1 MSQTT
6 FIAPVETIRGKLTSH
21 RADDRV
27 LVNRRK
33 CFGKDAKGR
42 PYYGPSE
49 TYIYHIHQGKWSKG
63 AEQNRTLFQQVQEIV
78 KQELSDPDRLAYW
91 QPLFEEQRAKP
102 KQGEKRYGTLRGF
115 VIAQIH
121 QQLKLLKLGRYM
133 QVLLA

>member
-49 TYIYHIHQGKWSKG
+49 TYIYHIHQGKWSEG

-91 QPLFEEQRAKP
+91 QPLFEQQREKN
-102 KQGEKRYGTLRGF
+102 KQGKKRYGTLRGF

-121 QQLKLLKLGRYM
+121 QQLKKEQAG
-133 QVLLA
+133 

>member
-6 FIAPVETIRGKLTSH
+6 FIAPVETIRGELTGH

-49 TYIYHIHQGKWSKG
+49 TYIYHIHQGKWSEG
-63 AEQNRTLFQQVQEIV
+63 AEQNRTIICKFAIFSL
-78 KQELSDPDRLAYW
+78 
-91 QPLFEEQRAKP
+91 PLQA
-102 KQGEKRYGTLRGF
+102 
-115 VIAQIH
+115 
-121 QQLKLLKLGRYM
+121 KLLIMNY
-133 QVLLA
+133 

>member
-6 FIAPVETIRGKLTSH
+6 FIAPVETIRGKLTGH

-49 TYIYHIHQGKWSKG
+49 TYIYHIHQGKWSEG

-91 QPLFEEQRAKP
+91 QPLFEGQHAKP
-102 KQGEKRYGTLRGF
+102 KQGEKHYATLRGF

-121 QQLKLLKLGRYM
+121 QQLKSF
-133 QVLLA
+133 

>member
-6 FIAPVETIRGKLTSH
+6 FIAPVETIRGKLTGH

-42 PYYGPSE
+42 PYYGPIE
-49 TYIYHIHQGKWSKG
+49 TYIYHIHQGKWSEG

-78 KQELSDPDRLAYW
+78 KQELSNPERVAFW
-91 QPLFEEQRAKP
+91 QPLFEEQFRHT
-102 KQGEKRYGTLRGF
+102 KQGEKHYGTLRGF

-121 QQLKLLKLGRYM
+121 QQMKENTQNL
-133 QVLLA
+133 

>member
-6 FIAPVETIRGKLTSH
+6 FIAPVETIRGKLTGH

-49 TYIYHIHQGKWSKG
+49 TYIYHIHQGKWSEG

-91 QPLFEEQRAKP
+91 RALFEDQLDKP
-102 KQGEKRYGTLRGF
+102 NPNEKRYIKLQCY
-115 VIAQIH
+115 IAAQ
-121 QQLKLLKLGRYM
+121 LLKTMKVR
-133 QVLLA
+133 

>member
-6 FIAPVETIRGKLTSH
+6 FIAPVETIRGKLTGH

-49 TYIYHIHQGKWSKG
+49 TYIYHIHQGKWSDR
-63 AEQNRTLFQQVQEIV
+63 AEQNRTLFQNVQLLA
-78 KQELSDPDRLAYW
+78 KQELSDPERLAYW
-91 QPLFEEQRAKP
+91 QSLFEQQFKHA
-102 KQGEKRYGTLRGF
+102 KQGEKHYATLRGF

-121 QQLKLLKLGRYM
+121 QQMKENA
-133 QVLLA
+133 QNP

>member
-49 TYIYHIHQGKWSKG
+49 TYIYHIHQGKWSDG

-78 KQELSDPDRLAYW
+78 KQELSNPERVAFW
-91 QPLFEEQRAKP
+91 QPLFEEQFRHP
-102 KQGEKRYGTLRGF
+102 KQGEKHYGTLRGF

-121 QQLKLLKLGRYM
+121 QQMKENTQNL
-133 QVLLA
+133 

>member
-6 FIAPVETIRGKLTSH
+6 FIAPVETIRGKLTGH

-49 TYIYHIHQGKWSKG
+49 TYIYHIHQGKWSEG

-91 QPLFEEQRAKP
+91 QPLFEEQHAKP
-102 KQGEKRYGTLRGF
+102 KQGEKYYATLRGF

-121 QQLKLLKLGRYM
+121 QQLKKE
-133 QVLLA
+133 QVG

>member
-6 FIAPVETIRGKLTSH
+6 FIAPVETIRGKLTGH

-49 TYIYHIHQGKWSKG
+49 TYIYHIHQGKWSEG

-91 QPLFEEQRAKP
+91 QLLFEQQRDKP
-102 KQGEKRYGTLRGF
+102 KQGEKHYATLRGF
-115 VIAQIH
+115 MIAQIH
-121 QQLKLLKLGRYM
+121 QQLKKE
-133 QVLLA
+133 QVG

>member
-6 FIAPVETIRGKLTSH
+6 FIAPVETIRGKLTGH

-49 TYIYHIHQGKWSKG
+49 TYIYHIRQGKSSEG
-63 AEQNRTLFQQVQEIV
+63 AEQKRTPFQQVQEIV
-78 KQELSDPDRLAYW
+78 KQELSNPERVAFW
-91 QPLFEEQRAKP
+91 QPLFEEQFRHP
-102 KQGEKRYGTLRGF
+102 KQGEKHYGTLRGF

-121 QQLKLLKLGRYM
+121 QQMKENTQNL
-133 QVLLA
+133 

>member
-33 CFGKDAKGR
+33 CYGKDAKGR

-49 TYIYHIHQGKWSKG
+49 TYIYHIHQGKWSEG
-63 AEQNRTLFQQVQEIV
+63 AEQNRKLFQQAQLLT
-78 KQELSDPDRLAYW
+78 KQELSNPERASYW
-91 QPLFEEQRAKP
+91 QPLFQQQSRRP
-102 KQGEKRYGTLRGF
+102 KEGEKRYATLRGF

-121 QQLKLLKLGRYM
+121 QRLK
-133 QVLLA
+133 QEQAW

>member
-6 FIAPVETIRGKLTSH
+6 FIAPVETIRGKLTGH

-33 CFGKDAKGR
+33 CYGKDAKGR

-49 TYIYHIHQGKWSKG
+49 TYIYHIHQGKWSEG

-91 QPLFEEQRAKP
+91 QPLFEKQFKHP
-102 KQGEKRYGTLRGF
+102 KQGEKHYATLRGF

-121 QQLKLLKLGRYM
+121 QQQKSFLRM
-133 QVLLA
+133 

>member
-6 FIAPVETIRGKLTSH
+6 FIAPVESVRGKLTGH

-33 CFGKDAKGR
+33 CFGKDAKGK

-49 TYIYHIHQGKWSKG
+49 TYIYHCHQGQWSKG
-63 AEQNRTLFQQVQEIV
+63 AEQNRTLFQQVQLMV
-78 KQELSDPDRLAYW
+78 KQELSNPERVAYW
-91 QPLFEEQRAKP
+91 QPLFEQQSNNP
-102 KQGEKRYGTLRGF
+102 KQGKKRYGTLRGF

-121 QQLKLLKLGRYM
+121 QQLKNK
-133 QVLLA
+133 QK

>member
-6 FIAPVETIRGKLTSH
+6 FIAPVETIRGKLTGH

-49 TYIYHIHQGKWSKG
+49 TYIYHCHKGEWSEG
-63 AEQNRTLFQQVQEIV
+63 AKKNRTLFQEVQLLA
-78 KQELSDPDRLAYW
+78 KQELEDPERVAYW
-91 QPLFEEQRAKP
+91 QSLFEKQFKRP
-102 KQGEKRYGTLRGF
+102 KQGEKHYATLRGF

-121 QQLKLLKLGRYM
+121 QQLKNAQAG
-133 QVLLA
+133 

>member
-6 FIAPVETIRGKLTSH
+6 FIAPVETIRGKLTGH

-49 TYIYHIHQGKWSKG
+49 TYIYHIHQGKWSDG

-78 KQELSDPDRLAYW
+78 KQELSNPERVAFW
-91 QPLFEEQRAKP
+91 QPLFEEQFRHP
-102 KQGEKRYGTLRGF
+102 KQGEKHYGTLRGF

-121 QQLKLLKLGRYM
+121 QQMKENTQNL
-133 QVLLA
+133 

>member
-6 FIAPVETIRGKLTSH
+6 FIAPVETIRGKLTGH
-21 RADDRV
+21 RADNRV

-49 TYIYHIHQGKWSKG
+49 TYIYHIHQGKWSDG

-78 KQELSDPDRLAYW
+78 KQELSNPERVAFW
-91 QPLFEEQRAKP
+91 QPLFEEQFRHP
-102 KQGEKRYGTLRGF
+102 KQGEKHYGTLRGF

-121 QQLKLLKLGRYM
+121 QQMKENTQNL
-133 QVLLA
+133 

>member
-49 TYIYHIHQGKWSKG
+49 TYIYHIHQGKWSEG

-91 QPLFEEQRAKP
+91 QPLFEEQHAKP
-102 KQGEKRYGTLRGF
+102 KQGEKHYATLRGF

-121 QQLKLLKLGRYM
+121 QQVKKQ
-133 QVLLA
+133 QVG

>member
-1 MSQTT
+1 MSKTT
-6 FIAPVETIRGKLTSH
+6 YMAPVETFTGKLSSH
-21 RADDRV
+21 SADGRITV
-27 LVNRRK
+27 SRRK

-49 TYIYHIHQGKWSKG
+49 TYIYHIHQGKWSEG

-91 QPLFEEQRAKP
+91 QPLFEEQHAKP
-102 KQGEKRYGTLRGF
+102 KQGEKHYATLRGF

-121 QQLKLLKLGRYM
+121 QQLKKE
-133 QVLLA
+133 QVG

>member
-49 TYIYHIHQGKWSKG
+49 TYIYHIHQGKWSEG

-78 KQELSDPDRLAYW
+78 KQELSNPERVAFW
-91 QPLFEEQRAKP
+91 QPLFEEQFRHP
-102 KQGEKRYGTLRGF
+102 KQGEKHYGTLRGF

-121 QQLKLLKLGRYM
+121 QQMKENTQNL
-133 QVLLA
+133 

>member
-6 FIAPVETIRGKLTSH
+6 FIAPVETIRGKLTGH

-49 TYIYHIHQGKWSKG
+49 TYIYHIHQGKWSEG
-63 AEQNRTLFQQVQEIV
+63 AEQNRTLFQEVQLIA
-78 KQELSDPDRLAYW
+78 KAELNDLERVAYW
-91 QPLFEEQRAKP
+91 QPLFEKQFKHP
-102 KQGEKRYGTLRGF
+102 KQGEKHYATLRGF

-121 QQLKLLKLGRYM
+121 QQLKSF
-133 QVLLA
+133 

>member
-49 TYIYHIHQGKWSKG
+49 TYIYHIHQGKWAEG

-78 KQELSDPDRLAYW
+78 KQELVIRIAWRIGSHSLSNNATNPN
-91 QPLFEEQRAKP
+91 K
-102 KQGEKRYGTLRGF
+102 EKNAMAHYADSL
-115 VIAQIH
+115 
-121 QQLKLLKLGRYM
+121 
-133 QVLLA
+133 

>member
-49 TYIYHIHQGKWSKG
+49 TYIYHIHQGKWSEG

-78 KQELSDPDRLAYW
+78 KQELSDPGRLAYW
-91 QPLFEEQRAKP
+91 QPLFEQQRKKN
-102 KQGEKRYGTLRGF
+102 KQGKKRYGTLRGF

-121 QQLKLLKLGRYM
+121 QQLKKEQAG
-133 QVLLA
+133 